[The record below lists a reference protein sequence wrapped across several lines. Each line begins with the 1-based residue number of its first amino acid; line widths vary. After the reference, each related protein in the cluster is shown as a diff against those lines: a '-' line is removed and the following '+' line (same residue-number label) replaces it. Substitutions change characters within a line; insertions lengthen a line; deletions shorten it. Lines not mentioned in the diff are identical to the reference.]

1 MDYMIGVDLG
11 TTSTKSV
18 LFDLKGHVIASA
30 NNGYPLYRDEPD
42 MAEEDPVEIFEA
54 LIDSLTDVVRKAE
67 LKQGDQVLGVS
78 FSSAMHS
85 LIAFDKDWQPLTR
98 VITWADG
105 RAVKYAEQLKKD
117 GTGQEI
123 YSKTGTPIH
132 PMAPLSKLLW
142 LKNERPDIYKK
153 AAHYLGIKEYIFH
166 RLFNANKMDISIASG
181 TGLFNIFK
189 LQWDQQA
196 LALTGLS
203 VDQLPKPVEPYE
215 IERGMISE
223 YAKVIGIPVQMP
235 FIYGAGDGPLSNL
248 GVNAIQ
254 PGVAAVTIGTSGAI
268 RVVTD
273 KPKIDPKGRT
283 FTYALDRDHWV
294 VGGPVNN
301 GGDVFRWA
309 RDNLFDAEKSTAA
322 LLGIDSYDL
331 LTKIASKVPAGAD
344 GLLFHPYLSGERAP
358 IWDAN
363 ARGSFFGL
371 THYHTRAHMVRAV
384 LEGIIFNIYM
394 VALALEEVVGDL
406 KSVQATGGFARSALW
421 RQMLADIFEQS
432 VTVPQAFESG
442 ALAATV
448 IGQKALGLTDKI
460 ENIAGMVGE
469 AKTYEPNPDNYQV
482 YRELTPIF
490 IRLSRQLQTEY
501 ENIANFQREH
511 VHIKMTEE

>member
-1 MDYMIGVDLG
+1 MDYLIGVDLG
-11 TTSTKSV
+11 TTSTKVV
-18 LFDLKGHVIASA
+18 LFDTKGHVIASA
-30 NNGYPLYRDEPD
+30 NKGYKLYRDAPD
-42 MAEEDPVEIFEA
+42 MAEEDLDEIWEA
-54 LIDSLTDVVRKAE
+54 FTDAMA
-67 LKQGDQVLGVS
+67 QVTRAAKDGKILGVS

-85 LIAFDKDWQPLTR
+85 LIAFDADWQPLTR
-98 VITWADG
+98 VITWADA
-105 RAVKYAEQLKKD
+105 RAVKYTEELKSN
-117 GTGQEI
+117 GIGQEI

-142 LKNERPDIYKK
+142 LKNEHTDIYNN
-153 AAHYLGIKEYIFH
+153 AVHYLGIKEFLFN
-166 RLFNANKMDISIASG
+166 RLFGANKMDYSIASG
-181 TGLFNIFK
+181 TGLFNIFN
-189 LQWDQQA
+189 LDWDEQA
-196 LALTGLS
+196 LSVTGITKE
-203 VDQLPKPVEPYE
+203 QLPEPVDPYM
-215 IERGMISE
+215 IETGMDPQ
-223 YAKVIGIPVQMP
+223 YAAEMGLDVDTP

-273 KPKIDPKGRT
+273 APKIDPKGRT
-283 FTYALDRDHWV
+283 FTYALDKDHWV

-309 RDNLFDAEKSTAA
+309 RDNMFDSEKSTAE

-331 LTKIASKVPAGAD
+331 LTEIASKIPAGAD
-344 GLLFHPYLSGERAP
+344 GLLFHPYLGGERAP

-371 THYHTRAHMVRAV
+371 THNHTRAHMVRAV

-394 VALALEEVVGDL
+394 VSLALEEVVGDL
-406 KSVQATGGFARSALW
+406 SAIQATGGFARSPLW
-421 RQMLADIFEQS
+421 RQMAADIFEQP
-432 VTVPQAFESG
+432 VTVPTAFESG

-448 IGQKALGLTDKI
+448 MAQKALGLIDNLEVI
-460 ENIAGMVGE
+460 GDMIGE
-469 AKTYEPNPDNYQV
+469 ANTYQPNPENYDA

-501 ENIANFQREH
+501 KAIADYQRT
-511 VHIKMTEE
+511 HIEK

>member
-1 MDYMIGVDLG
+1 MDYLIGVDLG
-11 TTSTKSV
+11 TTSTKVV
-18 LFDLKGHVIASA
+18 LFDTIGHVIASA
-30 NNGYPLYRDEPD
+30 NKGYKLYRDAPD
-42 MAEEDPVEIFEA
+42 MAEEDLDEIWEA
-54 LIDSLTDVVRKAE
+54 FTDAMA
-67 LKQGDQVLGVS
+67 QVTRSAKEGKILGVS

-85 LIAFDKDWQPLTR
+85 LIAFDADWQPLTR
-98 VITWADG
+98 VITWADA
-105 RAVKYAEQLKKD
+105 RAVKYTEELKSN
-117 GTGQEI
+117 GIGQEI

-142 LKNERPDIYKK
+142 LKNEHAGIYNN
-153 AAHYLGIKEYIFH
+153 AVHYLGIKEFLFN
-166 RLFNANKMDISIASG
+166 RLFGANKMDYSIASG
-181 TGLFNIFK
+181 TGLFNIFN
-189 LQWDQQA
+189 LDWDEQA
-196 LALTGLS
+196 LSVTGITKE
-203 VDQLPKPVEPYE
+203 QLPEPVDPYT
-215 IERGMISE
+215 IEKGMNPQ
-223 YAKVIGIPVQMP
+223 YAAEMGLDVDTP

-273 KPKIDPKGRT
+273 APKIDPKGRT
-283 FTYALDRDHWV
+283 FTYALDKDHWV

-309 RDNLFDAEKSTAA
+309 RDNMFDSEKSTAE

-331 LTKIASKVPAGAD
+331 LTEIASKIPAGAD
-344 GLLFHPYLSGERAP
+344 GLLFHPYLGGERAP

-371 THYHTRAHMVRAV
+371 THNHTRAHMVRAV

-394 VALALEEVVGDL
+394 VSLALEEVVGDL
-406 KSVQATGGFARSALW
+406 SAIQATGGFARSPLW
-421 RQMLADIFEQS
+421 RQMAADIFEQP
-432 VTVPQAFESG
+432 VTVPTAFESG

-448 IGQKALGLTDKI
+448 MAQKALGLIDNLEVI
-460 ENIAGMVGE
+460 GDMIGE
-469 AKTYEPNPDNYQV
+469 ANTYQPNPENYDA

-501 ENIANFQREH
+501 KAIADYQRT
-511 VHIKMTEE
+511 HIEK

>member
-1 MDYMIGVDLG
+1 MDYLIGVDLG
-11 TTSTKSV
+11 TTSTKVV
-18 LFDLKGHVIASA
+18 LFDTKGHVIASA
-30 NNGYPLYRDEPD
+30 NKGYKLYRDAPD
-42 MAEEDPVEIFEA
+42 MAEEDLDEIWEA
-54 LIDSLTDVVRKAE
+54 FTDAMA
-67 LKQGDQVLGVS
+67 QVTRAAKDGKILGVS

-85 LIAFDKDWQPLTR
+85 LIAFDADWQPLTR
-98 VITWADG
+98 VITWADA
-105 RAVKYAEQLKKD
+105 RAVKYTEELKSN
-117 GTGQEI
+117 GIGQEI

-142 LKNERPDIYKK
+142 LKNEHTDIYNN
-153 AAHYLGIKEYIFH
+153 AVHYLGIKEFLFN
-166 RLFNANKMDISIASG
+166 RLFGANKMDYSIASG
-181 TGLFNIFK
+181 TGLFNIFN
-189 LQWDQQA
+189 LDWDEQA
-196 LALTGLS
+196 LSVTGITKE
-203 VDQLPKPVEPYE
+203 QLPEPVDPYT
-215 IERGMISE
+215 IETGMDPQ
-223 YAKVIGIPVQMP
+223 YAAEMGLGVDTP

-273 KPKIDPKGRT
+273 APKIDPKGRT
-283 FTYALDRDHWV
+283 FTYALDKDHWV

-309 RDNLFDAEKSTAA
+309 RDNMFDSEKSTAE

-331 LTKIASKVPAGAD
+331 LTEIASKIPAGAD
-344 GLLFHPYLSGERAP
+344 GLLFHPYLGGERAP

-371 THYHTRAHMVRAV
+371 THNHTRAHMVRAV

-394 VALALEEVVGDL
+394 VSLALEEVVGDL
-406 KSVQATGGFARSALW
+406 SAIQATGGFARSPLW
-421 RQMLADIFEQS
+421 RQMAADIFEQP
-432 VTVPQAFESG
+432 VTVPTAFESG

-448 IGQKALGLTDKI
+448 MAQKALGLIDNLEVI
-460 ENIAGMVGE
+460 GDMIGE
-469 AKTYEPNPDNYQV
+469 ANTYQPNPENYDA

-501 ENIANFQREH
+501 KAIADYQRT
-511 VHIKMTEE
+511 HIEK

>member
-1 MDYMIGVDLG
+1 MDYLIGVDLG
-11 TTSTKSV
+11 TTSTKVV
-18 LFDLKGHVIASA
+18 LFDTKGHVIASA
-30 NNGYPLYRDEPD
+30 NKGYKLYRDAPD
-42 MAEEDPVEIFEA
+42 MAEEDLDEIWEA
-54 LIDSLTDVVRKAE
+54 FTDAMA
-67 LKQGDQVLGVS
+67 QVTRSAKEGKILGVS

-85 LIAFDKDWQPLTR
+85 LIALDADWQPLTR
-98 VITWADG
+98 VITWADA
-105 RAVKYAEQLKKD
+105 RAVKYTEELKSN
-117 GTGQEI
+117 GIGQEI

-142 LKNERPDIYKK
+142 LKNEHADIYNN
-153 AAHYLGIKEYIFH
+153 AVHYLGIKEFLFN
-166 RLFNANKMDISIASG
+166 RLFGANKMDYSIASG
-181 TGLFNIFK
+181 TGLFNIFN
-189 LQWDQQA
+189 LDWDEQA
-196 LALTGLS
+196 LSVTGITKE
-203 VDQLPKPVEPYE
+203 QLPEPVDPYT
-215 IERGMISE
+215 IEKGMNPQ
-223 YAKVIGIPVQMP
+223 YAAEMGLDVDTP

-273 KPKIDPKGRT
+273 APKIDPKGRT
-283 FTYALDRDHWV
+283 FTYALDKDHWV

-309 RDNLFDAEKSTAA
+309 RDNMFDSEKSTAE

-331 LTKIASKVPAGAD
+331 LTEIASKIPAGAD
-344 GLLFHPYLSGERAP
+344 GLLFHPYLGGERAP

-371 THYHTRAHMVRAV
+371 THNHTRAHMVRAV

-394 VALALEEVVGDL
+394 VSLALEEVVGDL
-406 KSVQATGGFARSALW
+406 SAIQATGGFARSPLW
-421 RQMLADIFEQS
+421 RQMAADIFEQP
-432 VTVPQAFESG
+432 VTVPTAFESG

-448 IGQKALGLTDKI
+448 MAQKALGLIDNLEVI
-460 ENIAGMVGE
+460 GDMIGE
-469 AKTYEPNPDNYQV
+469 ANTYQPNPENYDA

-501 ENIANFQREH
+501 KAIADYQRT
-511 VHIKMTEE
+511 HIEK

>member
-1 MDYMIGVDLG
+1 MDYLIGVDLG

-18 LFDLKGHVIASA
+18 LFDLKGKVISSS
-30 NNGYPLYRDEPD
+30 NKGYPLYRDRPD
-42 MAEEDPVEIFEA
+42 TAEEDPEEIFQA
-54 LIDSLTDVVRKAE
+54 LIDSLAEVVRKAD
-67 LKQGDQVLGVS
+67 LPKDSKIAGVS
-78 FSSAMHS
+78 FSAAMHS
-85 LIAFDKDWQPLTR
+85 LIALDKDWKPLTR

-105 RAVKYAEQLKKD
+105 RAVKYSEELRKN
-117 GTGQEI
+117 GLGQKI
-123 YSKTGTPIH
+123 YSRTGTPIH
-132 PMAPLSKLLW
+132 PMAPLSKLFW
-142 LKNERPDIYKK
+142 MKNERPDIYKQ
-153 AAHYLGIKEYIFH
+153 AAHFLGIKEYIFH
-166 RLFNANKMDISIASG
+166 KLFGSNKVDISIASG
-181 TGLFNIFK
+181 TGIFNIFQ
-189 LQWDQQA
+189 LDWDQQT
-196 LALTGLS
+196 LDFLEL
-203 VDQLPKPVEPYE
+203 DKNKLPKPVSPYE
-215 IERGMISE
+215 IETGMASE
-223 YAKVIGIPVQMP
+223 FAKVTGLSADTP
-235 FIYGAGDGPLSNL
+235 FVYGAGDGPLSNL

-283 FTYALDRDHWV
+283 FTYALDADHWV

-309 RDNLFDAEKSTAA
+309 RDNLFDAEKSTAD
-322 LLGIDSYDL
+322 LLCIDSYDL

-406 KSVQATGGFARSALW
+406 KSIQATGGFARSALW
-421 RQMLADIFEQS
+421 RQMLADIFEQP
-432 VTVPQAFESG
+432 VTVPEAFESG

-448 IGQKALGLTDKI
+448 IAQKALGYTDKI
-460 ENIAGMVGE
+460 ENIKDMVG
-469 AKTYEPNPDNYQV
+469 KSQTYDPNPDNYNV
-482 YRELTPIF
+482 YRELAPIF

-511 VHIKMTEE
+511 VHIKTKED

>member
-1 MDYMIGVDLG
+1 MDYLIGVDLG
-11 TTSTKSV
+11 TTSTKVV
-18 LFDLKGHVIASA
+18 LFDTKGHVIASA
-30 NNGYPLYRDEPD
+30 NKGYKLYRDAPD
-42 MAEEDPVEIFEA
+42 MAEEDLDEIWEA
-54 LIDSLTDVVRKAE
+54 FTDAMA
-67 LKQGDQVLGVS
+67 QVTRAAKDGKILGVS

-85 LIAFDKDWQPLTR
+85 LIAFDADWQPLTR
-98 VITWADG
+98 VITWADA
-105 RAVKYAEQLKKD
+105 RAVKYTEELKSN
-117 GTGQEI
+117 GIGQEI

-142 LKNERPDIYKK
+142 LKNEHTDIYNN
-153 AAHYLGIKEYIFH
+153 AVHYLGIKEFLFN
-166 RLFNANKMDISIASG
+166 RLFGANKMDYSIASG
-181 TGLFNIFK
+181 TGLFNIFN
-189 LQWDQQA
+189 LDWDEQA
-196 LALTGLS
+196 LSVTGITKE
-203 VDQLPKPVEPYE
+203 QLPEPVDPYT
-215 IERGMISE
+215 IETGMDPQ
-223 YAKVIGIPVQMP
+223 YAAEMGLDVDTP

-273 KPKIDPKGRT
+273 APKIDPKGRT
-283 FTYALDRDHWV
+283 FTYALDKDHWV

-309 RDNLFDAEKSTAA
+309 RDNMFDSEKSTAE

-331 LTKIASKVPAGAD
+331 LTEIASKIPAGAD
-344 GLLFHPYLSGERAP
+344 GLLFHPYLGGERAP

-371 THYHTRAHMVRAV
+371 THNHTRAHMVRAV

-394 VALALEEVVGDL
+394 VSLALEEVVGDL
-406 KSVQATGGFARSALW
+406 SAIQATGGFARSPLW
-421 RQMLADIFEQS
+421 RQMAADIFEQP
-432 VTVPQAFESG
+432 VTVPTAFESG

-448 IGQKALGLTDKI
+448 MAQKALGLIDNLEVI
-460 ENIAGMVGE
+460 GDMIGE
-469 AKTYEPNPDNYQV
+469 ANTYQPNPENYDA

-501 ENIANFQREH
+501 KAIADYQRT
-511 VHIKMTEE
+511 HIEK

>member
-1 MDYMIGVDLG
+1 MDYLIGVDLG
-11 TTSTKSV
+11 TTSTKVV
-18 LFDLKGHVIASA
+18 LFDTKGHVIASA
-30 NNGYPLYRDEPD
+30 NKGYKLYRDAPD
-42 MAEEDPVEIFEA
+42 MAEEDLDEIWEA
-54 LIDSLTDVVRKAE
+54 FTDAMA
-67 LKQGDQVLGVS
+67 QVTRAAKDGKILGVS

-85 LIAFDKDWQPLTR
+85 LIAFDADWQPLTR
-98 VITWADG
+98 VITWADA
-105 RAVKYAEQLKKD
+105 RAVKYTEELKSN
-117 GTGQEI
+117 GIGQEI

-142 LKNERPDIYKK
+142 LKNEHTDIYNN
-153 AAHYLGIKEYIFH
+153 AVHYLGIKEFLFN
-166 RLFNANKMDISIASG
+166 RLFGANKMDYSIASG
-181 TGLFNIFK
+181 TGLFNIFN
-189 LQWDQQA
+189 LDWDEQA
-196 LALTGLS
+196 LSVTGITKE
-203 VDQLPKPVEPYE
+203 QLPEPVDPYT
-215 IERGMISE
+215 IETGMDSQ
-223 YAKVIGIPVQMP
+223 YAAEMGLDVDTP

-273 KPKIDPKGRT
+273 APKIDPKGRT
-283 FTYALDRDHWV
+283 FTYALDKDHWV

-309 RDNLFDAEKSTAA
+309 RDNMFDSEKSTAE

-331 LTKIASKVPAGAD
+331 LTEIASKIPAGAD
-344 GLLFHPYLSGERAP
+344 GLLFHPYLGGERAP

-371 THYHTRAHMVRAV
+371 THNHTRAHMVRAV

-394 VALALEEVVGDL
+394 VSLALEEVVGDL
-406 KSVQATGGFARSALW
+406 SAIQATGGFARSPLW
-421 RQMLADIFEQS
+421 RQMAANIFEQP
-432 VTVPQAFESG
+432 VTVPTAFESG

-448 IGQKALGLTDKI
+448 MAQKALGLIDNLEVI
-460 ENIAGMVGE
+460 GDMIGE
-469 AKTYEPNPDNYQV
+469 ANTYQPNPENYDA

-501 ENIANFQREH
+501 KAIADYQRT
-511 VHIKMTEE
+511 HIEK

>member
-1 MDYMIGVDLG
+1 MDYLIGVDLG
-11 TTSTKSV
+11 TTSTKVV
-18 LFDLKGHVIASA
+18 LFDTKGHVIASA
-30 NNGYPLYRDEPD
+30 NKGYKLYRDAPD
-42 MAEEDPVEIFEA
+42 MAEEDLDEIWEA
-54 LIDSLTDVVRKAE
+54 FTDAMA
-67 LKQGDQVLGVS
+67 QVTRAAKDGKILGVS

-85 LIAFDKDWQPLTR
+85 LIAFDADWQPLTR
-98 VITWADG
+98 VITWADA
-105 RAVKYAEQLKKD
+105 RAVKYTEELKSN
-117 GTGQEI
+117 GIGQEI

-142 LKNERPDIYKK
+142 LKNEHTDIYNN
-153 AAHYLGIKEYIFH
+153 AVHYLGIKEFLFN
-166 RLFNANKMDISIASG
+166 RLFGANKMDYSIASG
-181 TGLFNIFK
+181 TGLFNIFN
-189 LQWDQQA
+189 LDWDEQA
-196 LALTGLS
+196 LSVTGITKE
-203 VDQLPKPVEPYE
+203 QLPEPVDSYT
-215 IERGMISE
+215 IETGMDPQ
-223 YAKVIGIPVQMP
+223 YAAEMGLDVDTP

-273 KPKIDPKGRT
+273 APKIDPKGRT
-283 FTYALDRDHWV
+283 FTYALDKDHWV

-309 RDNLFDAEKSTAA
+309 RDNMFDSEKSTAE

-331 LTKIASKVPAGAD
+331 LTEIASKIPAGAD
-344 GLLFHPYLSGERAP
+344 GLLFHPYLGGERAP

-371 THYHTRAHMVRAV
+371 THNHTRAHMVRAV

-394 VALALEEVVGDL
+394 VSLALEEVVGDL
-406 KSVQATGGFARSALW
+406 SAIQATGGFARSPLW
-421 RQMLADIFEQS
+421 RQMAADIFEQP
-432 VTVPQAFESG
+432 VTVPTAFESG

-448 IGQKALGLTDKI
+448 MAQKALGLIDNLEVI
-460 ENIAGMVGE
+460 GDMIGE
-469 AKTYEPNPDNYQV
+469 ANTYQPNPENYDA

-501 ENIANFQREH
+501 KAIADYQRT
-511 VHIKMTEE
+511 HIEK

>member
-1 MDYMIGVDLG
+1 MDYLIGVDLG
-11 TTSTKSV
+11 TTSTKVV
-18 LFDLKGHVIASA
+18 LFDTKGHVIASA
-30 NNGYPLYRDEPD
+30 NKGYKLYRDAPD
-42 MAEEDPVEIFEA
+42 MAEEDLDEIWEA
-54 LIDSLTDVVRKAE
+54 FTDAMA
-67 LKQGDQVLGVS
+67 QVTRAAKDGKILGVS

-85 LIAFDKDWQPLTR
+85 LIAFDADWQPLTR
-98 VITWADG
+98 VITWADA
-105 RAVKYAEQLKKD
+105 RAVKYTEELKSN
-117 GTGQEI
+117 GIGQEI

-142 LKNERPDIYKK
+142 LKNEHTDIYNN
-153 AAHYLGIKEYIFH
+153 AVHYLGIKEFLFN
-166 RLFNANKMDISIASG
+166 RLFGANKMDYSIASG
-181 TGLFNIFK
+181 TGLFNIFN
-189 LQWDQQA
+189 LDWDEQA
-196 LALTGLS
+196 LSVTGITKE
-203 VDQLPKPVEPYE
+203 QLPEPVDPYT
-215 IERGMISE
+215 IETGMDSQ
-223 YAKVIGIPVQMP
+223 YAAEMGLDVDTP

-273 KPKIDPKGRT
+273 APKIDPKGRT
-283 FTYALDRDHWV
+283 FTYALDKDHWV

-309 RDNLFDAEKSTAA
+309 RDNMFDSEKSTAE

-331 LTKIASKVPAGAD
+331 LTEIASKIPAGAD
-344 GLLFHPYLSGERAP
+344 GLLFHPYLGGERAP

-371 THYHTRAHMVRAV
+371 THNHTRAHMVRAV

-394 VALALEEVVGDL
+394 VSLALEEVVGDL
-406 KSVQATGGFARSALW
+406 SAIQATGGFARSPLW
-421 RQMLADIFEQS
+421 RQMAADIFEQP
-432 VTVPQAFESG
+432 VTVPTAFESG

-448 IGQKALGLTDKI
+448 MAQKALGLIDNLEVI
-460 ENIAGMVGE
+460 GDMIGE
-469 AKTYEPNPDNYQV
+469 ANTYQPNPENYDA

-501 ENIANFQREH
+501 KAIADYQRT
-511 VHIKMTEE
+511 HIEK